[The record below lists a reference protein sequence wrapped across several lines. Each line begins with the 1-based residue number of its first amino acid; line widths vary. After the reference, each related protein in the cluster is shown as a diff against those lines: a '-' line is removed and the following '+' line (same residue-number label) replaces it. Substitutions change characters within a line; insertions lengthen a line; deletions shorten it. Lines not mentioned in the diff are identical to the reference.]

1 VKNKSLNKAVVSGMS
16 WNLFSRIFSN
26 GSQLVI
32 YFVLAR
38 LLNPTDFG
46 VIAIVLVFVNISN
59 IFAIAGLGA
68 AIIQNEEYNKEKFD
82 TIYFTST
89 SLGIFIC
96 IFLYFSAPLIAQL
109 YKTEADLVL
118 LIRISSPI
126 VIFNSINSIQ
136 TSILQREMNFKIMFY
151 VTSIP
156 ILIAGLAA
164 IVLAYF
170 GFGVYSLL
178 LNNLLGTL
186 ISIIVCF
193 IFYVEM
199 PRFNFNIKH
208 AVSSLNYSYK
218 ILVSALLDEISKS
231 VFTLSIGKYY
241 SNNVLGN
248 YNIGRQIPGFASS
261 TLNAT
266 ISSVFFPFYAKKK
279 NESLDS
285 SLIYRKVI
293 RVLNFIIFPCI
304 SIVYLISTD
313 FVMYFFTQKW
323 IGCVFFLNTFSIIL
337 GIYHLHTKITYYINA
352 VGRSEV
358 TLKYEF
364 IKKAIGILV
373 LFVTLPIGVEAIVY
387 GQLIVALFSI
397 VLMLFPTK
405 KYLNIEFKEQFSDI
419 FSLALLNF
427 ILFLIANYI
436 IGYFKIGFFSLIIY
450 PVIYLTVYFLIAFL
464 FKMRVLKD
472 LISLKSH
479 LNFK

>member
-1 VKNKSLNKAVVSGMS
+1 MKSKSLNKAALSGMS

-46 VIAIVLVFVNISN
+46 VIAIVLVFINISN

-68 AIIQNEEYNKEKFD
+68 AIIQNEEYNKKKSD

-89 SLGIFIC
+89 SLGIIIC
-96 IFLYFSAPLIAQL
+96 VLLYFAAPFIAQL
-109 YKTEADLVL
+109 YDTEADLVL

-136 TSILQREMNFKIMFY
+136 TSILQRELNFKIMFY
-151 VTSIP
+151 ITSIP
-156 ILIAGLAA
+156 NVIAGLAA

-178 LNNLLGTL
+178 LNNFLGTL
-186 ISIIVCF
+186 ISIVVCF
-193 IFYVEM
+193 IFFVEI
-199 PRFNFNIKH
+199 PRLTFNIKH
-208 AVSSLNYSYK
+208 AASSLNYSYK
-218 ILVSALLDEISKS
+218 ILVTALLDEVNKS

-241 SNNVLGN
+241 SNNILGN
-248 YNIGRQIPGFASS
+248 YNIGRQIPGFVSA

-266 ISSVFFPFYAKKK
+266 ISSVFFPFYAKRN
-279 NESLDS
+279 NENLDS

-313 FVMYFFTQKW
+313 FVIFFFTEKW
-323 IGCVFFLNTFSIIL
+323 RGCIYFLNMFSIIL
-337 GIYHLHTKITYYINA
+337 GIYHLHTKINYYINA

-358 TLKYEF
+358 TLKFEF
-364 IKKAIGILV
+364 IKKIIGIII
-373 LFVTLPIGVEAIVY
+373 LFVTLPMGVKAIVD
-387 GQLIVALFSI
+387 GQLIVALVSVAIMFY
-397 VLMLFPTK
+397 PTK
-405 KYLNIEFKEQFSDI
+405 KYLNIGFKEQFSDI

-436 IGYFKIGFFSLIIY
+436 IGHFKIGFLSLIIY
-450 PVIYLTVYFLIAFL
+450 PAIYLIIYFLIAFL
-464 FKMRVLKD
+464 LRMRVLKD